1 MSGRPP
7 WSLLGIGPTADTSAI
22 RKAYAEKLKAM
33 DVDADVSG
41 FAQLRQARDLALRL
55 ARSLEE
61 IAPDGDA
68 QPAGGDDS
76 DGIEDAAT
84 DAPEAA
90 AAPARWTFA
99 APELPG
105 AWQEDPFFPASSLA
119 TRPAEPDASTMLE
132 RMAWAAAAAREA
144 GHGGVSGAGIPL
156 TTIDPFTAP
165 LLSGSLVGDDALG
178 LRPGETP
185 AERLSI
191 LLDPEREDAGEPLS
205 ESEARQAT
213 RALRAILD
221 EATHAHIT
229 RQQQIE
235 DWLAEILARGW
246 PRSAPL
252 LEDANQAFGWER
264 EWSAHDAR
272 PAVQF
277 LGARLRGY
285 RFQQNVLQPGH
296 KFHKA
301 WNELVRPGKA
311 GPLRMLGGPAQGVDV
326 ALLRGVRKHFPELE
340 SHFAPERVA
349 SWEGG
354 NPMLTGLLV
363 LLGIIA
369 FAIIVAIADSKSPS
383 PSASPAQQ
391 STPLGAANE
400 TQDGPARDVMQS
412 SVKAAFG
419 PGHDPA
425 WLWKTQPELAQT
437 FTANVM
443 SGLRADEDPATIVDK
458 TVAIVRLRGYLNGR
472 ELDGPLFEQ
481 TMHLRLAQL
490 RAAQK
495 DGESTCQQL
504 GDSGWFDGAL
514 PLSASE
520 REAERVFSARMAEE
534 NKLIQPSKSRQ
545 RTAMVPGELIGR
557 VIKATGLTQTKVAA
571 AMQGRG
577 TNANRCAVAIAL
589 LDATL
594 EWKEMNKKGGDRRAI
609 LQTL

>member
-1 MSGRPP
+1 MSRHP
-7 WSLLGIGPTADTSAI
+7 WSLLGIAPTADTSAI
-22 RKAYAEKLKAM
+22 RKAYAAKLKAM

-55 ARSLEE
+55 ARTLEE
-61 IAPDGDA
+61 TGGDG
-68 QPAGGDDS
+68 AGGDDS
-76 DGIEDAAT
+76 APESAA
-84 DAPEAA
+84 DAPEP
-90 AAPARWTFA
+90 AAPPPRWTFA

-105 AWQEDPFFPASSLA
+105 AWQEDPFFPAPSLA
-119 TRPAEPDASTMLE
+119 ARPAEPDASTMLE
-132 RMAWAAAAAREA
+132 RMAWAAVAAREA
-144 GHGGVSGAGIPL
+144 EHGGVSGAGIPL

-165 LLSGSLVGDDALG
+165 LLSGSLLGDDALG

-191 LLDPEREDAGEPLS
+191 LLDPEREDSGEPLS
-205 ESEARQAT
+205 ETEARQAT

-221 EATHAHIT
+221 EATQAHIT

-285 RFQQNVLQPGH
+285 RFQQNVLEPGH

-311 GPLRMLGGPAQGVDV
+311 GPLRMLGGPAQSDVD

-340 SHFAPERVA
+340 SHFASERVA

-354 NPMLTGLLV
+354 NPMLTGMLV

-369 FAIIVAIADSKSPS
+369 FAIIVAIADSKSPA
-383 PSASPAQQ
+383 PSASPAPY
-391 STPLGAANE
+391 TEAAQE
-400 TQDGPARDVMQS
+400 TQDGPTGDVLQS
-412 SVKAAFG
+412 SIKEAFG
-419 PGHDPA
+419 QNHDPA

-443 SGLRADEDPATIVDK
+443 SGMRSGEAPATVVDK
-458 TVAIVRLRGYLNGR
+458 TVAIVRLRSYLNGR
-472 ELDGPLFEQ
+472 ELQGEMFEQ
-481 TMHLRLAQL
+481 AMHLRLVQL
-490 RAAQK
+490 RAAQER
-495 DGESTCQQL
+495 GESACQQL
-504 GDSGWFDGAL
+504 GDSGWFDGSL
-514 PLSASE
+514 PLSPRE
-520 REAERVFSARMAEE
+520 REAERDYAARMAEQ
-534 NKLIQPSKSRQ
+534 NGLGQPLKATQ
-545 RTAMVPGELIGR
+545 RTAMVPGALIGK
-557 VIKATGLTQTKVAA
+557 VIKATGLPQPKVAA

-577 TNANRCAVAIAL
+577 TNADRCKVTIAL
-589 LDATL
+589 LDAAL
-594 EWKEMNKKGGDRRAI
+594 DWQGDGRREI